1 MKTLKIFLCAITVMT
16 LAYTVTSCK
25 TSNND
30 RQTEEDEVEEIS
42 LDALGVCL
50 EPDTPASYPGGSD
63 SLIIDL
69 IKSKIK
75 HETEANLHI
84 VRAWDF
90 TDPIEIEFIVTK
102 TGHVEDIEYRAWK
115 VGNESD
121 RQNEPNEPETP
132 TATYQQ
138 LPDNET
144 LSQELKA
151 YLSDYF
157 FTPAAK
163 DGKSVDTYYKI
174 SISPETFTTI
184 YSKYSTEEVQHP
196 EVEILVIDDTD
207 NEQVYDV
214 VEQAPQFPGGEV
226 ALLNIISNNIRY
238 PATAVEN
245 GDQGI
250 VVVRFVVT
258 RTGDVGNVVIAR
270 GKTPELDKEAV
281 RVVKELPKFIP
292 GKQNG
297 KTVNVWYTLPIRFKL
312 PI

>member
-102 TGHVEDIEYRAWK
+102 TGHVEDIEYRVWK

-207 NEQVYDV
+207 NEQVYDA